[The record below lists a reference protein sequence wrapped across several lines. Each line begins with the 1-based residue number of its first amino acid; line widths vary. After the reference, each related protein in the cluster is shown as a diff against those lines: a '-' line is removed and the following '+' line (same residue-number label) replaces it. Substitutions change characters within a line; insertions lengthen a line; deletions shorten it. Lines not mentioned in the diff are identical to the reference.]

1 MWGVVHKKNFKKCV
15 GDHTQK
21 ILTVWGTTQKLKK
34 NFEKIKNKKF
44 EKNFNY
50 NVM

>member
-1 MWGVVHKKNFKKCV
+1 MCGGPHTKNFNCV
-15 GDHTQK
+15 GDHTK
-21 ILTVWGTTQKLKK
+21 IKK